1 MIIDKRIKVYGDLS
15 YRNPKTAREDS
26 EAQTLVNQIR
36 KRYPHVL
43 FMHIKNEGKKT
54 KAQADFD
61 RSMGMMQGASDFI
74 FLGSPAMC
82 LELKRKDHTLSKWQ
96 PNQQLFLIKAQDQG
110 CFCAVAFGW
119 EAGMQAVEDWLK
131 IKS

>member
-1 MIIDKRIKVYGDLS
+1 MKIDPRIKVYGSLD
-15 YRNPKTAREDS
+15 YRNPKTPKEDQ
-26 EAQTLVNQIR
+26 EAQTIVNQVR
-36 KRYPHVL
+36 KRYPHIL

-61 RSMGMMQGASDFI
+61 RSMGMMAGASDFL
-74 FLGSPAMC
+74 FLGCPPMA

-96 PNQQLFLIKAQDQG
+96 PNQENFLIEAQKQG
-110 CFCAVAFGW
+110 CFSAVAFGW

-131 IKS
+131 IKA

>member
-1 MIIDKRIKVYGDLS
+1 MKIDPRIKVYGSLD
-15 YRNPKTAREDS
+15 YRNPKTAKEDQ
-26 EAQTLVNQIR
+26 EAQTIVNQVR
-36 KRYPHVL
+36 KRYPHIL

-61 RSMGMMQGASDFI
+61 RSMGMMAGASDFI
-74 FLGSPAMC
+74 FLGNPTMC

-96 PNQQLFLIKAQDQG
+96 PNQENFLIEAQQQG
-110 CFCAVAFGW
+110 CFSVVCFGW
-119 EAGMQAVEDWLK
+119 EAGMEAIEDWLK

>member
-1 MIIDKRIKVYGDLS
+1 MIIDKRIKVYGDLN
-15 YRNPKTAREDS
+15 YRNPKAPKEDQ

-36 KRYPHVL
+36 KKYPHVL

-74 FLGSPAMC
+74 FLGYPMMC
-82 LELKRKDHTLSKWQ
+82 LELKRQDHTLSKWQ
-96 PNQQLFLIKAQDQG
+96 PNQQEFLINSQAQG
-110 CFCAVAFGW
+110 CISVVCFGW
-119 EAGMQAVEDWLK
+119 SAGFQAVEDWILMK
-131 IKS
+131 K